1 MAEDKPIRKPFTDDQ
16 KDFLFD
22 FLLEKFMDD
31 LRKDEMRRKDFYNQP
46 PETDPEGKP
55 ILSANMGGMIS
66 IDELTKPIGMKK
78 GMTTNPVLNKVLKTK
93 NIGSLV
99 DEIGGA
105 SASMGM
111 GQDLPG
117 VGFEEALQEQPGER
131 VSTKAS
137 NVDKDVKRDYI
148 KKGRIELA
156 NIKPKDST
164 VKSVKVGTK
173 GLPFLEKNTQA
184 GANKYVKNTIKYVQ
198 SLGGNEASKVTQGGS
213 FMGATGYGE
222 LRNETWSKAKSDP
235 KVLKKFFTEVKGKQA
250 ETAKFNHKGKSYKL
264 NVKIFNP
271 FFEKKTGYVTK
282 GGAKNFVQLVDQEIV
297 KKGGNLTGKA
307 GLVKNFILNE
317 AQRLYRIGDK
327 IGAKNIL
334 IALGSYIPAIAKAA
348 PLGPIDLF
356 IPSPMGSGELP
367 QEGTP
372 EYEQLMKDMGKNQG
386 GMMDINFMTRPLG
399 YKDGTRGGSTVGDL
413 EKLLNES
420 RKNVQKT
427 IDENVSGVISDA
439 DRSMVEKS
447 LPFPGLREFAASEVM
462 RAAGDQKRVD
472 TIQLAS
478 NYLRSIGMSGN
489 EAAMNNVINILN
501 TQIVPEEELKIMKE
515 GESSLGKGMQG
526 IGRGIEGLLQFLKLQ
541 EEGTGKF
548 QTLDDRTLQKLI
560 EMRTQ

>member
-1 MAEDKPIRKPFTDDQ
+1 
-16 KDFLFD
+16 
-22 FLLEKFMDD
+22 
-31 LRKDEMRRKDFYNQP
+31 
-46 PETDPEGKP
+46 
-55 ILSANMGGMIS
+55 MIS

-264 NVKIFNP
+264 NVKVFNP
-271 FFEKKTGYVTK
+271 FFEKKTGYVPK

-367 QEGTP
+367 EEGTP
-372 EYEQLMKDMGKNQG
+372 EYEQFIQEYGKNAG
-386 GMMDINFMTRPLG
+386 GMMDINYMTRPLG
-399 YKDGTRGGSTVGDL
+399 YKDGTREGELVGDN
-413 EKLLNES
+413 EKRSTSGQLNQKETDMITES
-420 RKNVQKT
+420 
-427 IDENVSGVISDA
+427 
-439 DRSMVEKS
+439 
-447 LPFPGLREFAASEVM
+447 FPGLREFAASEVM
-462 RAAGDQKRVD
+462 KAAGDQKGVD
-472 TIQLAS
+472 TVQLAS
-478 NYLRSIGMSGN
+478 NYLRSLQMGLSGN
-489 EAAMNNVINILN
+489 EEAMNTVINILN
-501 TQIVPEEELKIMKE
+501 TKIVPEEQLKLVKE
-515 GESSLGKGMQG
+515 GQSDLGSIAQKAGSGLESLYQKLPDMFQIFGKQEPG
-526 IGRGIEGLLQFLKLQ
+526 EGKI
-541 EEGTGKF
+541 
-548 QTLDDRTLQKLI
+548 QTMDDRTLEALRDKL
-560 EMRTQ
+560 MRAQ

>member
-1 MAEDKPIRKPFTDDQ
+1 
-16 KDFLFD
+16 
-22 FLLEKFMDD
+22 
-31 LRKDEMRRKDFYNQP
+31 
-46 PETDPEGKP
+46 
-55 ILSANMGGMIS
+55 
-66 IDELTKPIGMKK
+66 
-78 GMTTNPVLNKVLKTK
+78 
-93 NIGSLV
+93 
-99 DEIGGA
+99 
-105 SASMGM
+105 
-111 GQDLPG
+111 
-117 VGFEEALQEQPGER
+117 
-131 VSTKAS
+131 
-137 NVDKDVKRDYI
+137 
-148 KKGRIELA
+148 
-156 NIKPKDST
+156 
-164 VKSVKVGTK
+164 
-173 GLPFLEKNTQA
+173 
-184 GANKYVKNTIKYVQ
+184 
-198 SLGGNEASKVTQGGS
+198 
-213 FMGATGYGE
+213 MGATGYGE

-264 NVKIFNP
+264 NVKVFNP
-271 FFEKKTGYVTK
+271 FFEKKTGYVPK

-372 EYEQLMKDMGKNQG
+372 EYEQLMQDMGKNQG

-399 YKDGTRGGSTVGDL
+399 YKDGTREGELVGDK
-413 EKLLNES
+413 EKTS
-420 RKNVQKT
+420 T
-427 IDENVSGVISDA
+427 D
-439 DRSMVEKS
+439 
-447 LPFPGLREFAASEVM
+447 PFPGLREFAASEVM
-462 RAAGDQKRVD
+462 KAAGDQKRVD
-472 TIQLAS
+472 TVQLAS
-478 NYLRSIGMSGN
+478 NYLRSLGMSGN
-489 EAAMNNVINILN
+489 ESAMNNVINILN

-515 GESSLGKGMQG
+515 GESSLEKGMQG

-560 EMRTQ
+560 EMRAQ

>member
-1 MAEDKPIRKPFTDDQ
+1 MAEDKPIIIRSDKMLDAIGGVSELIENYGDKYLIDSGRKGIVPEERLME
-16 KDFLFD
+16 FL
-22 FLLEKFMDD
+22 
-31 LRKDEMRRKDFYNQP
+31 RSI
-46 PETDPEGKP
+46 GKVAR
-55 ILSANMGGMIS
+55 ANMGGMIS

-99 DEIGGA
+99 NEIGGG

-264 NVKIFNP
+264 NVKVFNP
-271 FFEKKTGYVTK
+271 FFEKKTGYVPK

-372 EYEQLMKDMGKNQG
+372 EYEQLMQDMGKNQG

-399 YKDGTRGGSTVGDL
+399 YKDGTREGELVGDK
-413 EKLLNES
+413 EKTS
-420 RKNVQKT
+420 T
-427 IDENVSGVISDA
+427 D
-439 DRSMVEKS
+439 
-447 LPFPGLREFAASEVM
+447 PFPGLREFAASEVM
-462 RAAGDQKRVD
+462 KAAGDQKRVD
-472 TIQLAS
+472 TVQLAS
-478 NYLRSIGMSGN
+478 NYLRSLGMSGN
-489 EAAMNNVINILN
+489 ESAMNNVINILN

-515 GESSLGKGMQG
+515 GESSLGKGIQG

-560 EMRTQ
+560 EMRAQ